1 MEADSPYLLRIS
13 EDTLVQVGAESI
25 GEERQEGALHRAS
38 RKKRPHKVGICQGF
52 VKEKGLARTSPG
64 GARMFTGLVEGMG
77 RISFVRRQGQGLDL
91 SVEVRS
97 LQGDLAIGDS
107 VSLSGCCTTVTRLS
121 GDRAEFHM
129 TRETLERTWFDRAEA
144 GTVVNLER
152 CLTPTARLGGHIVQ
166 GHVDGMGEVL
176 DLDSRAD
183 GTDLRIRVPA
193 KLERYLVEKGS
204 VAIDG
209 VSLTVARIEDDKITI
224 ALIPHTMEVTTLG
237 QLRPGSR
244 VNLEVDILAKY
255 VERLLGQG
263 PGPAGS

>member
-1 MEADSPYLLRIS
+1 
-13 EDTLVQVGAESI
+13 
-25 GEERQEGALHRAS
+25 
-38 RKKRPHKVGICQGF
+38 
-52 VKEKGLARTSPG
+52 
-64 GARMFTGLVEGMG
+64 MFTGLVESTG

-121 GDRAEFHM
+121 GGRAEFHM

-152 CLTPTARLGGHIVQ
+152 CLTPTTRLGGHIVQ
-166 GHVDGMGEVL
+166 GHVDGMGEVAAL
-176 DLDSRAD
+176 EGRSD
-183 GTDLRIRVPA
+183 GTDLVIRVPPQI
-193 KLERYLVEKGS
+193 ERYMVEKGS
-204 VAIDG
+204 LAIDG
-209 VSLTVARIEDDKITI
+209 VSLTIARIQGDRITI

-237 QLRPGSR
+237 KLRLGSR

-255 VERLLGQG
+255 VEKLLGQA
-263 PGPAGS
+263 PGEAAGKTPG